1 MCIAAVSVI
10 DIDEGDS
17 AFSVLDEAL
26 GKLGPDPLEVRIQ
39 DDLKAAIARKAKQDG
54 FRNSSEAVRYVLA
67 KWALG
72 EEQVESLITSVLSRY
87 GIAGAAHAPSVVPT
101 APGQGS
107 SN

>member
-10 DIDEGDS
+10 DIDEGPG

-39 DDLKAAIARKAKQDG
+39 DDLKAAIARKARQEG

-72 EEQVESLITSVLSRY
+72 DAQVESLIASVLSRY
-87 GIAGAAHAPSVVPT
+87 GISGEASAPSAVPT
-101 APGQGS
+101 AAGQGS